1 MQVTANVSFRVHL
14 EAEDHEEI
22 VNQIN
27 TLIDQLT
34 TVETNLVWEDVDW
47 DTVYEFASA

>member
-14 EAEDHEEI
+14 EAEDREDI

-34 TVETNLVWEDVDW
+34 TVETSLVWEDVVW